1 MKDSRQKKIKSTYQ
15 HEPWLGV
22 QGSGL
27 WAKPPR
33 TPNPQ
38 PRTRAPI
45 GLSVR
50 RSQII
55 PGNVRP
61 LLRQIG
67 RIAEAHGMRAY
78 AVGGCVR
85 DWLLGIRGT
94 TDLDVTIEGSGIE
107 VARAVSLALKGSLQ
121 VHQQFG
127 TATVVVRRSTKAV
140 RVDIATCR
148 KETYAKPAAYPRV
161 SAGMLKDDLR
171 RRDFTINAMAV
182 AVDPR
187 RFGTLVDPCGG
198 CEDLRTK
205 TLRVLHRRS
214 FLDDPSRILRGVRFA
229 RRFGLQWERATQRAC
244 REAMAAGALG
254 WLNAGRLRKELDRMR
269 AEPDPRACL
278 DAFASLLTGGASRP
292 WS

>member
-1 MKDSRQKKIKSTYQ
+1 MKDSRQQTPPQNMAGPPSLVAEADSRQKKITS
-15 HEPWLGV
+15 
-22 QGSGL
+22 
-27 WAKPPR
+27 
-33 TPNPQ
+33 
-38 PRTRAPI
+38 
-45 GLSVR
+45 
-50 RSQII
+50 I
-55 PGNVRP
+55 PSHVRP

-67 RIAEAHGMRAY
+67 QIAEAHGMQAY

-85 DWLLGIRGT
+85 DWLLGVKGT

-161 SAGMLKDDLR
+161 VAGTLKDDLR

-182 AVDPR
+182 AIDPR

-198 CEDLRTK
+198 REDLRTK

-214 FLDDPSRILRGVRFA
+214 FLNDPSRILRGVRFA
-229 RRFGLQWERATQRAC
+229 QRFGLQWERTTQRAC

-278 DAFASLLTGGASRP
+278 DAFALLLTGGPSRA

>member
-1 MKDSRQKKIKSTYQ
+1 MKDSRQQTADSRQKKITS
-15 HEPWLGV
+15 
-22 QGSGL
+22 
-27 WAKPPR
+27 
-33 TPNPQ
+33 
-38 PRTRAPI
+38 
-45 GLSVR
+45 
-50 RSQII
+50 I

-67 RIAEAHGMRAY
+67 RIAEAHGMQAY

-127 TATVVVRRSTKAV
+127 TATVRIPSTVHRPPSTANHV
-140 RVDIATCR
+140 RVDVATCR

-161 SAGMLKDDLR
+161 IAGTLKDDLR

-182 AVDPR
+182 AIDPR

-198 CEDLRTK
+198 REDLRTK

-229 RRFGLQWERATQRAC
+229 RRFGLQWERTTWRAC

-278 DAFASLLTGGASRP
+278 DAFALLLTGGP
-292 WS
+292 WRAWS